1 MQSAERCL
9 NANDNC
15 KKGNNRI
22 LNEYYC
28 LYLPVFMI
36 VHKKC
41 EKTSRSDEKN
51 IIFFVI
57 SFDKIISLEG

>member
-1 MQSAERCL
+1 MNIIVYICRVL
-9 NANDNC
+9 
-15 KKGNNRI
+15 
-22 LNEYYC
+22 
-28 LYLPVFMI
+28 MI

-41 EKTSRSDEKN
+41 EITSGPDEKN